1 MSPFLLDAVDP
12 ILADRLRKLA
22 GKRGWS
28 ESEALRYA
36 IDRGV
41 PVLEAEVPASLENAE
56 ADALKAAIAALR
68 SEERRV
74 GKECGRTCRSRG
86 SPYHDKKK
94 QTTTNNKKK
103 Y

>member
-41 PVLEAEVPASLENAE
+41 PVLEAEVPASLENDE
-56 ADALKAAIAALR
+56 AAALKAAIAALEQIPTNTFAAIGKVPGET
-68 SEERRV
+68 EEQ
-74 GKECGRTCRSRG
+74 K
-86 SPYHDKKK
+86 P
-94 QTTTNNKKK
+94 
-103 Y
+103 